1 MNEKNTCNDSK
12 NASLT
17 VDENANCEHIFNA
30 EPELTS
36 EEQRS
41 SKKSGR
47 KKKAIIVLSI
57 TAAVILLIAGLLAY
71 GVLKIGKSSKDGS
84 FWIGSSDY
92 AKAGNIYLVGET
104 HAVERIL
111 EEKLRIWNDFYHN
124 EGMRHYFVEYGYCT
138 VSFLNMWMQAD
149 DNGILDMVYENWKG
163 TSAHNQ
169 VVYDYFVN
177 VKKTCPDTVFH
188 CTDVEHQY
196 KLTGA
201 EYIKY
206 LEENGMKDSEEYRL
220 ASEANEQGRTF
231 YQKKG
236 TEATEY
242 REAKMAENFMREFD
256 ALGGIS
262 VFGVFGSNHTNYPV
276 IRGES
281 TPTLATAIYRTYGAK
296 KLEVNNLSL
305 KYKTGQLQ

>member
-1 MNEKNTCNDSK
+1 M
-12 NASLT
+12 
-17 VDENANCEHIFNA
+17 
-30 EPELTS
+30 
-36 EEQRS
+36 S
-41 SKKSGR
+41 SKKKTVIIASAAAAAV
-47 KKKAIIVLSI
+47 AIII
-57 TAAVILLIAGLLAY
+57 AALLVF
-71 GVLKIGKSSKDGS
+71 GVVTVGRSSRDGS

-92 AKAGNIYLVGET
+92 AKSGQIYLVGES

-111 EEKLRIWNDFYHN
+111 EENLRIWNDLYHN

-138 VSFLNMWMQAD
+138 VGFLNMWMEAD
-149 DNGILDMVYENWKG
+149 DNEILDMVYENWKG
-163 TSAHNQ
+163 TSSHNQ

-206 LEENGMKDSEEYRL
+206 LEENGMKDSEEYRR
-220 ASEANEQGRTF
+220 AEEANEQGRTF
-231 YQKKG
+231 YQKKDV
-236 TEATEY
+236 EATEY
-242 REAKMAENFMREFD
+242 REAKMAENFMKEYD
-256 ALGGIS
+256 ALNGIS

-281 TPTLATAIYRTYGAK
+281 TPTLATAIYRTYGMER
-296 KLEVNNLSL
+296 LEVNNLSL
-305 KYKTGQLQ
+305 KYRSGKLQ